1 MALQPGGASQT
12 KHKSTVLKA
21 LLEGPLTGG
30 LYPHFGPTL
39 NELNLVADRVLFN
52 KVLNNRNHLLN
63 TLLPPTKITP
73 YNLRPRAH
81 DRVLPLKTFSLAK
94 NFLYRML
101 FSDLQ

>member
-1 MALQPGGASQT
+1 MALQPGGALQT
-12 KHKSTVLKA
+12 KQFNC
-21 LLEGPLTGG
+21 LEGIIRRVVKWG
-30 LYPHFGPTL
+30 LYPQSWPAL
-39 NELNLVADRVLFN
+39 NDLNQVADRVLFN

-81 DRVLPLKTFSLAK
+81 GRVLPLKTFSLAK